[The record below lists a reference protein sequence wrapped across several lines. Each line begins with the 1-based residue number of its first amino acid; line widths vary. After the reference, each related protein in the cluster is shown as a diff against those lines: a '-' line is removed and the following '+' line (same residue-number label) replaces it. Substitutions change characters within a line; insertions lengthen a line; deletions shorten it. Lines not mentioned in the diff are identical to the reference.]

1 MKIDLTGGL
10 SVEAQ
15 HLCEYWFHLREN
27 FKGSAVGSCVR
38 GEAEVAVVIINP
50 ALSFNRAGSSRES
63 PEISFSQTTFKFSPP
78 CFTCEVN
85 TSGPFTFD
93 WAQNDSVQF
102 IKEG

>member
-1 MKIDLTGGL
+1 M
-10 SVEAQ
+10 
-15 HLCEYWFHLREN
+15 
-27 FKGSAVGSCVR
+27 R

-63 PEISFSQTTFKFSPP
+63 PEIYFSQSTFKFSPP

-85 TSGPFTFD
+85 TSGPLTFN

-102 IKEG
+102 IKEGLTCLLKYLLIQSLYACFFKV